1 MINILSLFFVHRFEY
16 WNFPNF
22 LGAVDGKHITLQKPC
37 NSGST
42 YFNYKSR
49 LSLVLM
55 AVCDAQYRSTV
66 VDVGQ
71 LGGLSDGGIWEA
83 SDMGSAL
90 LNGKF
95 LNVCYAQAIFLSF

>member
-1 MINILSLFFVHRFEY
+1 
-16 WNFPNF
+16 
-22 LGAVDGKHITLQKPC
+22 
-37 NSGST
+37 
-42 YFNYKSR
+42 
-49 LSLVLM
+49 M